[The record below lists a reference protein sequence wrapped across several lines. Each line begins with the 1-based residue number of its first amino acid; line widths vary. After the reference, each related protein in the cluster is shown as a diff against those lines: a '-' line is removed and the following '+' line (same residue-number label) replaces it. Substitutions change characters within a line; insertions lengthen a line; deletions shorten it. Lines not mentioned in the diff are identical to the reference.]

1 MILHAPAA
9 GLGSAPEEH
18 VEGRGPGFEG
28 MDAVAAEGGD
38 GDIGGVAAPGGG
50 GAVIGLQNVGAPV
63 LVVEH
68 ERPRIGGGGG
78 PSPGVGVGGRSQGGL
93 NSNPANRLG
102 NAPGGDGGEGGGG
115 GGGIGGGIQ

>member
-38 GDIGGVAAPGGG
+38 GDIGGVAPPGGG

-63 LVVEH
+63 LGVEH
-68 ERPRIGGGGG
+68 ERPRIGGVGG
-78 PSPGVGVGGRSQGGL
+78 PSPWVWLRGENRGAVL
-93 NSNPANRLG
+93 PNP
-102 NAPGGDGGEGGGG
+102 PPPS
-115 GGGIGGGIQ
+115 